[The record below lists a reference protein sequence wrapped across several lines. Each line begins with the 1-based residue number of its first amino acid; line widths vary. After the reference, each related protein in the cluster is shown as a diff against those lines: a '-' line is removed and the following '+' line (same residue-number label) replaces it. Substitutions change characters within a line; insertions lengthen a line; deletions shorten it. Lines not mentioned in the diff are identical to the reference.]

1 MPQKESYIDNSK
13 QKLLIAFNIQILLDE
28 CAYCAPLNVLKT
40 IYQWVWFV
48 YFNEKPWFDMR
59 DFFQRNWIFT
69 FCADK

>member
-40 IYQWVWFV
+40 KISV
-48 YFNEKPWFDMR
+48 
-59 DFFQRNWIFT
+59 
-69 FCADK
+69 A